1 MIEYDFLVHNIS
13 EGKEHGYM
21 AIVPAF
27 NNAIVFGK
35 DLKEL
40 EEGISFSIETEIQEL
55 KKAKKPI
62 PKPDHKSKFSGKLV
76 IRIDT
81 KLHERLSRESK
92 ARQMSLNKYIEGIL
106 LQ

>member
-13 EGKEHGYM
+13 EGQEHGYM
-21 AIVPAF
+21 AIIQAF

-40 EEGISFSIETEIQEL
+40 EEGIAFSIDTEIKDL
-55 KKAKKPI
+55 RKAGKPI

-76 IRIDT
+76 IRIDP
-81 KLHERLSRESK
+81 KLHERLSLESK
-92 ARQMSLNKYIEGIL
+92 AKQISLNKYIEGKL
-106 LQ
+106 L